1 MSRRINVTAGSIR
14 QSRSVRRRL
23 GVQHGTADRQQGRER
38 ADGLLL
44 RELRA
49 LEHAGRQAA
58 VDSFGLRAIGA
69 GVTLGRSLAG
79 ARDH

>member
-1 MSRRINVTAGSIR
+1 
-14 QSRSVRRRL
+14 
-23 GVQHGTADRQQGRER
+23 
-38 ADGLLL
+38 
-44 RELRA
+44 
-49 LEHAGRQAA
+49 